1 MVGGRRAALRRGE
14 DIPGL
19 PEGPQK
25 GILISVPLFH
35 VTGLTSLAV
44 CPIFKI
50 WERYHPNTVPKMLAT
65 MAGLKIVMMRKW
77 NPNEGNDPFV

>member
-1 MVGGRRAALRRGE
+1 MPKGVLTTQRQFLTNILNVTSLIICEDHAAINHFFVHEVTVGGRRAALRRGE
-14 DIPGL
+14 PIPGL

-44 CPIFKI
+44 RI
-50 WERYHPNTVPKMLAT
+50 
-65 MAGLKIVMMRKW
+65 
-77 NPNEGNDPFV
+77 